1 MHRHGHHAF
10 GEIDVHSPRW
20 SETPEVVLALLRG
33 YLNGFAG
40 ADPDEFQRRAGPP
53 AQRIGAATSAS
64 NSEIPS
70 AASTSTSSSARQGL
84 ALPFAK
90 TCEMKS
96 YACWRAVRRALL
108 ELGDR
113 LVRRGVLT
121 ERDDI
126 FFVELPELQP
136 LCDRR
141 KPGQQRSSPG
151 RPSSP
156 TIGSI
161 APPAG
166 SRGAVR
172 SPVGLP
178 PKSPAPAT
186 RVLHGL
192 AASAG
197 VATGPARVM
206 LSPQE
211 GQPLRPGEILIARF
225 TDPGW
230 TPYFFAAAGIVMDVG
245 GMLSHGSIV
254 AREYGIPA
262 VVNVG
267 SATRI
272 IRTGQIVR
280 VDGDH
285 GVVTVL

>member
-1 MHRHGHHAF
+1 M
-10 GEIDVHSPRW
+10 
-20 SETPEVVLALLRG
+20 
-33 YLNGFAG
+33 
-40 ADPDEFQRRAGPP
+40 
-53 AQRIGAATSAS
+53 
-64 NSEIPS
+64 
-70 AASTSTSSSARQGL
+70 
-84 ALPFAK
+84 
-90 TCEMKS
+90 
-96 YACWRAVRRALL
+96 
-108 ELGDR
+108 
-113 LVRRGVLT
+113 
-121 ERDDI
+121 
-126 FFVELPELQP
+126 ELPELQP
-136 LCDRR
+136 LLTGASLGAKIVAR
-141 KPGQQRSSPG
+141 KAEFAYNGSITPPAVVVGQFDPG
-151 RPSSP
+151 RLAPEITPPS
-156 TIGSI
+156 
-161 APPAG
+161 
-166 SRGAVR
+166 
-172 SPVGLP
+172 
-178 PKSPAPAT
+178 T

-211 GQPLRPGEILIARF
+211 CQPLQPGEILIARF

-254 AREYGIPA
+254 AREYGISA